1 MTIKKIGIKIEIQNK
16 FCFWWRVKLKK
27 NINWIKG
34 HKKNNEIQN
43 SNKNKN
49 NFLIEGWNWKEKSI
63 QQNT

>member
-1 MTIKKIGIKIEIQNK
+1 LFLIKGEIE
-16 FCFWWRVKLKK
+16 K